1 MTEAIA
7 AHLGY
12 HSNVAVM
19 KIEIR
24 KNTSNNND
32 YQISSPSAEC
42 IEMNQGQRKFT
53 ISLPGD
59 SSDDE
64 CATDEESEVAAVS
77 KNEEFTDSR
86 MQKMGE
92 DKCTTIVSSSKGA
105 SSNYRKT
112 DDARPQKKL
121 SPFRQPRRFCFS
133 SSSIDRSN
141 RTKQNHKPSISPTE
155 LDSQKVRR

>member
-7 AHLGY
+7 THLGY

-19 KIEIR
+19 KIAIR
-24 KNTSNNND
+24 NNTSNNND
-32 YQISSPSAEC
+32 YQISSSSAERT
-42 IEMNQGQRKFT
+42 EMNQSQRKLT
-53 ISLPGD
+53 LSLPGD

-64 CATDEESEVAAVS
+64 CATDEESEVAAVYKS
-77 KNEEFTDSR
+77 NEFTEST

-92 DKCTTIVSSSKGA
+92 DECTTTGSSSIGA
-105 SSNYRKT
+105 SSSYRKT

-133 SSSIDRSN
+133 SSSIDQSSRI
-141 RTKQNHKPSISPTE
+141 KQNHKPSISLAE
-155 LDSQKVRR
+155 LDSRKVRR

>member
-7 AHLGY
+7 THPGY

-19 KIEIR
+19 KIAIR
-24 KNTSNNND
+24 NNTSNNND
-32 YQISSPSAEC
+32 YQISSSSAER
-42 IEMNQGQRKFT
+42 IEMNQSQRKFT
-53 ISLPGD
+53 LSLPGD

-64 CATDEESEVAAVS
+64 CATDEESEVAAVNKS
-77 KNEEFTDSR
+77 KEFADNT
-86 MQKMGE
+86 MQKIGE
-92 DKCTTIVSSSKGA
+92 NKCTTTVSSSEGA

-133 SSSIDRSN
+133 SSSIDQSN
-141 RTKQNHKPSISPTE
+141 RNKQNHKLSISLAE
-155 LDSQKVRR
+155 LGSQKVRR

>member
-19 KIEIR
+19 KIEIK

-42 IEMNQGQRKFT
+42 IEMNQSQRKFT
-53 ISLPGD
+53 LSLPGD

-64 CATDEESEVAAVS
+64 CATDEESEVAAVN
-77 KNEEFTDSR
+77 KNEEFADSR

-92 DKCTTIVSSSKGA
+92 DKCTTTVYSSKGA
-105 SSNYRKT
+105 SSNYLKT

-133 SSSIDRSN
+133 SSSIDQSN
-141 RTKQNHKPSISPTE
+141 RTKQNLRHSISPAE
-155 LDSQKVRR
+155 LGSQKVSR